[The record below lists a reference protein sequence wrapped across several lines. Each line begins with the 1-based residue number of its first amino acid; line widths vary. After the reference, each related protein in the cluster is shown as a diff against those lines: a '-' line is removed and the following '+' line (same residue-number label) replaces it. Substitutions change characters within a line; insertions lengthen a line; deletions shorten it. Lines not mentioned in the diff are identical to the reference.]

1 MLGLQSVAPD
11 PPSVAG
17 YNISDHIRSVQ
28 YRVVMTRYK
37 VYDYTRSVGITLSTM
52 IFNVRTF
59 HCWVQVETDIVEWW
73 FGSDEVHFVP
83 QMCRSLV
90 LPLPLHK

>member
-1 MLGLQSVAPD
+1 
-11 PPSVAG
+11 
-17 YNISDHIRSVQ
+17 
-28 YRVVMTRYK
+28 MTHYK

-59 HCWVQVETDIVEWW
+59 HCWVQVETDVVEWW